1 MTGAAALL
9 LLLSVAPLQYLETR
23 EAPQVAPGQLLSQHA
38 GTSARW
44 PLVDQGRLRFIEAEA
59 RAQALR

>member
-9 LLLSVAPLQYLETR
+9 LLLLVAPLQYLETR
-23 EAPQVAPGQLLSQHA
+23 GAPQVAPEQLLSEHVESTAQ
-38 GTSARW
+38 W
-44 PLVDQGRLRFIEAEA
+44 PLADQGRLRFIEAEA